1 MNLNSPSCVAR
12 SDIAH
17 FIWLGFSA
25 SAIDVGAKRDHAPHQ
40 KDQTS
45 VNVVLEEGHGGV
57 EVEGR
62 LGRGRSVE
70 NGTALM

>member
-1 MNLNSPSCVAR
+1 MNLNGATCVAR

-17 FIWLGFSA
+17 FIRLGLSA
-25 SAIDVGAKRDHAPHQ
+25 SAIDVGAKRDNAPHQ
-40 KDQTS
+40 KDETS
-45 VNVVLEEGHGGV
+45 VNVILEKRHGGV